1 VGWLKGAEMWEI
13 GRWLIAGMLSGGFLA
28 IVNPNLSTGQV
39 IGAVLLL
46 VCAIAVMQ
54 WKVKE

>member
-1 VGWLKGAEMWEI
+1 MWEI
-13 GRWLIAGMLSGGFLA
+13 GRWLIAGMLGGGFLA

-54 WKVKE
+54 RKSK